1 MKNGIGTNAAY
12 RKVVAALEDCEER
25 YGGLIKSIGGTND
38 SRLASTI
45 ATLRLEA
52 QQRRRLEGE
61 LLTAVEAE
69 RQRIGQDL
77 HDDLCQR
84 LGAIALLL
92 ASLAKKIS
100 VLDQKLGANV
110 AEVPQLLTETIETC
124 RNLARGLHPVTLAST
139 GLPAALE
146 ELAARVPANVKFH
159 WPRSERIDFEPAL
172 ALHLYRIAE
181 EAVANAVKHARAKNI
196 TIELAVLA
204 GRAVL
209 AISDDGKGIG
219 EKLKTMGMGLRNMQY
234 RANVIGGELTINGHK
249 GGGTCVR
256 CIWPFANQS
265 RNQRRRRDNDLPRLL
280 GRHSSPGVCLRF

>member
-1 MKNGIGTNAAY
+1 
-12 RKVVAALEDCEER
+12 
-25 YGGLIKSIGGTND
+25 
-38 SRLASTI
+38 
-45 ATLRLEA
+45 
-52 QQRRRLEGE
+52 
-61 LLTAVEAE
+61 LLTAVEVE

-84 LGAIALLL
+84 LGAIALLV

-110 AEVPQLLTETIETC
+110 AEIPQLLTETIETC
-124 RNLARGLHPVTLAST
+124 RNLARGLHPVTLASA

-159 WPRSERIDFEPAL
+159 WPHSERIDFEPTL

-256 CIWPFANQS
+256 CT
-265 RNQRRRRDNDLPRLL
+265 LL
-280 GRHSSPGVCLRF
+280 FRKPKP

>member
-1 MKNGIGTNAAY
+1 MKNGIATNPAY

-25 YGGLIKSIGGTND
+25 YGGLVKSIGDTNN

-45 ATLRLEA
+45 ATLRLEVEH
-52 QQRRRLEGE
+52 RRRLEGE

-84 LGAIALLL
+84 LGATALLVG
-92 ASLAKKIS
+92 SLAKKIS

-110 AEVPQLLTETIETC
+110 AEIPQVLSETIETC
-124 RNLARGLHPVTLAST
+124 RNLARGLHPVTLASA

-146 ELAARVPANVKFH
+146 ELAARVPANVRFH
-159 WPRSERIDFEPAL
+159 WPRSKRIDFEPTL

-196 TIELAVLA
+196 TIELAILS
-204 GRAVL
+204 GQAVL

-219 EKLKTMGMGLRNMQY
+219 EKFETKGMGLRNMQY
-234 RANVIGGELTINGHK
+234 RANFIGGELSVKAYK

-256 CIWPFANQS
+256 CTLPFPKPKRKPALAQ
-265 RNQRRRRDNDLPRLL
+265 
-280 GRHSSPGVCLRF
+280 G

>member
-1 MKNGIGTNAAY
+1 MKNGIDTSPAY

-25 YGGLIKSIGGTND
+25 YGGLIKSIGSTDD

-45 ATLRLEA
+45 ATLRLEV
-52 QQRRRLEGE
+52 QRRRRLEGE

-84 LGAIALLL
+84 VGAIALLVS
-92 ASLAKKIS
+92 SLAKKIS

-110 AEVPQLLTETIETC
+110 AEIPQLLTETIETC
-124 RNLARGLHPVTLAST
+124 RNLARGLHPITLASA

-159 WPRSERIDFEPAL
+159 WPRSERIDFEPTL

-196 TIELAVLA
+196 TIELAVLD

-209 AISDDGKGIG
+209 AITDDGKGIG
-219 EKLKTMGMGLRNMQY
+219 AKLKTMGMGLRNMQY
-234 RANVIGGELTINGHK
+234 RANVIGGELTVNGHK
-249 GGGTCVR
+249 SRGTCVR
-256 CIWPFANQS
+256 CTCPFVSQS
-265 RNQRRRRDNDLPRLL
+265 RKPTSAQ
-280 GRHSSPGVCLRF
+280 G

>member
-1 MKNGIGTNAAY
+1 
-12 RKVVAALEDCEER
+12 
-25 YGGLIKSIGGTND
+25 
-38 SRLASTI
+38 
-45 ATLRLEA
+45 
-52 QQRRRLEGE
+52 
-61 LLTAVEAE
+61 
-69 RQRIGQDL
+69 L

-110 AEVPQLLTETIETC
+110 GEIPQLLTETIETC
-124 RNLARGLHPVTLAST
+124 RNLARGLHPVTLASA

-159 WPRSERIDFEPAL
+159 WPRSERIDFEPTL

-219 EKLKTMGMGLRNMQY
+219 EKLKTRGMGLRNMQY

-256 CIWPFANQS
+256 CTLPFGK
-265 RNQRRRRDNDLPRLL
+265 PK
-280 GRHSSPGVCLRF
+280 P